1 MSLQEEKS
9 TGLGF
14 PMFVILMAMVAIVCC
29 LVLLKD
35 EQGLGA
41 SRVYLPHQTSQ
52 AVASNQPSDQ

>member
-1 MSLQEEKS
+1 MLLQEEKS

-14 PMFVILMAMVAIVCC
+14 PMFVILMAIVVIVCC
-29 LVLLKD
+29 LVLLND
-35 EQGLGA
+35 EQGSGA